1 MASWLVTLFA
11 RPEIVYPRK
20 VRMLP
25 ADRPLLPYMP
35 LFERLEGR
43 DFVATKNNDE
53 CRGLRI
59 FLATFYQAVSTRQ
72 GEIEMKPLRIGFATL
87 IACIAL
93 AFVPMTSFAD
103 DDSDDFNDE
112 NESIESEDNNK
123 PRDVGPGDL
132 WQVAPY
138 DFVFGNHLDTH
149 IQLRLKTKGGAPK
162 SLDGALYVYF
172 TGDID
177 EASGLPVARHPRGD
191 MQGETC
197 GVSPITCLVGWTI
210 KGRPGAAKFLYHSGI
225 NGNDHPVWMVNRAEE
240 STAPAAGMVIPQP
253 GYYSHFHWLSS
264 GSVDPR
270 ASDLPFPAECDKSSA
285 GALQDTAPTAV
296 DEICEGWFL
305 QIKATR
311 DFAFKHGGE
320 TILVYKGADLRSH
333 LNIVTNYDATT
344 IVPISPT
351 RVQP

>member
-1 MASWLVTLFA
+1 MFS
-11 RPEIVYPRK
+11 RPEIVWLRK
-20 VRMLP
+20 VRMLLGY
-25 ADRPLLPYMP
+25 RTLLLYTPV
-35 LFERLEGR
+35 FKRLQGGG
-43 DFVATKNNDE
+43 FVATKNNDE
-53 CRGLRI
+53 RRGPRT
-59 FLATFYQAVSTRQ
+59 FLETLFQAVSTRQ
-72 GEIEMKPLRIGFATL
+72 GEIKMRTLKTGFATL
-87 IACIAL
+87 MACSAL
-93 AFVPMTSFAD
+93 AIVPMTSFAD
-103 DDSDDFNDE
+103 DGSDDFDDE
-112 NESIESEDNNK
+112 NESIEREDNNK
-123 PRDVGPGDL
+123 PDDVGPGDL

-149 IQLRLKTKGGAPK
+149 IQLRLKTKRGAPK

-296 DEICEGWFL
+296 DQVCEGWFL
-305 QIKATR
+305 QIKAKR

-320 TILVYKGADLRSH
+320 TILIYKGADLRSH

-344 IVPISPT
+344 VVPISPT
-351 RVQP
+351 RVQLSTH